1 MNKFFRSLIFP
12 NVNLTNS
19 SLPFQVNDFRCVCTN
34 GYDGKDCSHDID
46 DCASSPCFKGSTCVD
61 GIAEYKCNCMS
72 GMTGRNCEI
81 DIGIT
86 IMKFKSS

>member
-1 MNKFFRSLIFP
+1 M
-12 NVNLTNS
+12 
-19 SLPFQVNDFRCVCTN
+19 NDFRCVCTD

-61 GIAEYKCNCMS
+61 GIAEYKCICMN

-86 IMKFKSS
+86 IIKLKLKYSWRRLKQIIGPLSIQQAE